1 MTFLQIKPLGMY
13 ARPAQPGCL
22 LSLSL
27 SHTKLPSSTPRDLAL
42 SQVTIGVAVEVVGG

>member
-22 LSLSL
+22 LSLTL
-27 SHTKLPSSTPRDLAL
+27 S
-42 SQVTIGVAVEVVGG
+42 